1 MKSSAL
7 KQVEDPSLLTRRLA
21 CRSFDFRLSLHQLF
35 KGVQCAVSPKTFTQD
50 MDQTQFLQRFK
61 KLKGLDET
69 ADLLQQAEVR
79 IHWKGLIGSSK
90 SLAVAAV
97 AEQVPGHHLF
107 ILQDKEAAAYFLND
121 LEQSYPD
128 NKHIL
133 FYPASYRTPYQ
144 LEETDNA
151 NVVARAEVLE
161 KVNTGK
167 NAWIVTYPQALF
179 ERVPTQKRLS
189 ENTMR
194 VEKGKTYSIDF
205 FNELLLDY
213 HFERVDFVYE
223 PGQFSIR
230 GGIVDIFSFSNDQP
244 FRVEFF
250 GDEVDSIRTFD
261 PVSQLSISIH
271 NHFSIVPNVQQQL
284 VLNGNGTFLEFIGKH
299 TNIWLASNDLVKAAL
314 EKDYEKAVK
323 VYDSLP
329 KNTIKHS
336 LPSELYMHPSDW
348 KEQVER
354 HSIVEIGP
362 EYAFKTANVINFETQ
377 HQPTFNKDFDLL
389 KDDLIARKRA
399 GAENLIFSN
408 QPKQIERLYQIFEDI
423 GAEVEFSPMNIA
435 LHEGFII
442 TSLKLVCYTDHQIF
456 ERYHRFKLKEGF
468 RQAKQALTLKEIYNL
483 QKGDYV
489 THIDHGVGQF
499 SGLQTIDV
507 NGKPQEAIR
516 LVYKDGD
523 VLYVSIHSLHRISK
537 FTGKDGAAP
546 KMNKLGTQAWATLK
560 QKTKKRIKELAF
572 DLIQLYAK
580 RKAQPGFAFS
590 PDTYLQNELEASF
603 MYEDT
608 PDQLKATQAVKEDM
622 EKETPMDRLV
632 CGDVGFG
639 KTEVAM
645 RAAFKAV
652 ADSKQVA
659 VLVPTT
665 ILSHQHARSFKERF
679 KNFPANVDY
688 INRFKSAKEITATL
702 KKVESGEVD
711 ILIGTHKIVSD
722 KVKFKDLGLIIIDEE
737 QKFGVA
743 VKDKLKTLKTTVDT
757 LTLTATPIP
766 RTLQFSLMG
775 ARDLSI
781 INTPPPNRQPV
792 LTEVMTF
799 NEEGIRDA
807 ISYEVSRGGQVYFVN
822 NRLANIKEIAGMI
835 SRLCPGV
842 RVAIGHG
849 QMDGKQ
855 LEKVMMDFIQGEYDV
870 LIATTIIESGI
881 DISNA
886 NTIIINDAHMF
897 GLSDL
902 HQLRGRVGR
911 SNKKGFC
918 YLISQPISLLTSEAR
933 KRLEALVQFSDLGS
947 GFNIA
952 MKDLDIRGAGNL
964 LGGEQSGFIS
974 EIGFEMYQKI
984 LNEAMDE
991 LKEEEFKDLYDDRT
1005 TETMGA
1011 HFVKDCVLETD
1022 FELRITEDYINNVS
1036 ERLSIYQ
1043 DLDNLNTEAEIETY
1057 KKQLIDRFG
1066 PLPRVVKELL
1076 RSFELR
1082 WLAQEIGFEKLV
1094 IKQGSMIGY
1103 FVANS
1108 QSKYYDSPM
1117 FTRVLKYVQ
1126 SNPRDCKM
1134 NEKNDKLRMVY
1145 SNVMNM
1151 DQAFERLGEIV
1162 L

>member
-1 MKSSAL
+1 
-7 KQVEDPSLLTRRLA
+7 
-21 CRSFDFRLSLHQLF
+21 
-35 KGVQCAVSPKTFTQD
+35 
-50 MDQTQFLQRFK
+50 MDNVHFLQRFK

-69 ADLLQQAEVR
+69 ANLLQQAEIR

-90 SLAVAAV
+90 SIAVASV
-97 AEQVPGHHLF
+97 CEQVPGNQLF
-107 ILQDKEAAAYFLND
+107 ILEDKEAAAYFLND
-121 LEQSYPD
+121 LEQLYPE
-128 NKHIL
+128 NKHIY

-167 NAWIVTYPQALF
+167 NTWVVTYPQALF
-179 ERVPTQKRLS
+179 ERVPTQKKLS

-194 VEKGKTYSIDF
+194 VERGKTYSIDF
-205 FNELLLDY
+205 FNEFLLEY
-213 HFERVDFVYE
+213 GFERVDFVYE

-261 PVSQLSISIH
+261 PVSQLSITTH
-271 NHFSIVPNVQQQL
+271 THFSVVPNVQRQL
-284 VLNGNGTFLEFIGKH
+284 VLNGNGTFLEFIGKQ
-299 TNIWLASNDLVKAAL
+299 TTIWLASNDLVKAAL

-323 VYDSLP
+323 VYDGLP
-329 KNTIKHS
+329 KNTVKHS
-336 LPSELYMHPSDW
+336 LPSELYMHPADW
-348 KEQVER
+348 KEQLPA
-354 HSIVEIGP
+354 HSIVEFGP
-362 EYAFKTANVINFETQ
+362 EYAFKASEVISFETL

-389 KDDLIARKRA
+389 KDDLIARKKA
-399 GAENLIFSN
+399 GADNLIFSN

-423 GAEVEFSPMNIA
+423 GAEVEFEPMPIA

-442 TSLKLVCYTDHQIF
+442 PSLKLVCYTDHQIF

-580 RKAQPGFAFS
+580 RKSQPGFAFS

-622 EKETPMDRLV
+622 EKPMPMDRLV

-711 ILIGTHKIVSD
+711 ILVGTHKIVSD

-792 LTEVMTF
+792 LTEVITF
-799 NEEGIRDA
+799 NEENIRDA

-822 NRLANIKEIAGMI
+822 NRLSNIKEIAGMI

-991 LKEEEFKDLYDDRT
+991 LKEEEFKDLYDDRN

-1036 ERLSIYQ
+1036 ERLCIYQ
-1043 DLDNLNTEAEIETY
+1043 DLDNLETKEEIENY
-1057 KKQLIDRFG
+1057 KQQLIDRFG

-1103 FVANS
+1103 FVSNP
-1108 QSKYYDSPM
+1108 QSRYYESPM
-1117 FTRVLKYVQ
+1117 FTQVLKYVQ
-1126 SNPRDCKM
+1126 SNPKDCKM
-1134 NEKNDKLRMVY
+1134 SEKNDKLRLIY

-1151 DQAFERLGEIV
+1151 DQAFERLGEIGS
-1162 L
+1162 